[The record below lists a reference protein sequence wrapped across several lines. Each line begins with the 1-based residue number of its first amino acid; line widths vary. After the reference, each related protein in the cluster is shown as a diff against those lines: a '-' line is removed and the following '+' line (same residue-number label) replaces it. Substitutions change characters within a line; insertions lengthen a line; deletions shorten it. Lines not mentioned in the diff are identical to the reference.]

1 MRTLHRARPVLA
13 VTLALAVFLAPA
25 AAFAQS
31 GPVPSVPVFGVPA
44 QATLF
49 GETVPLERQDLRE
62 LLDESLVITVYNY
75 ERVVLWMKRAA
86 RYFPYLE
93 KRLRERGLP
102 DDLKYV
108 AVAESSLKTYA
119 YSTARAVGPWQFIEA
134 TAKRNG
140 LRVNAWFDDRLSFER
155 STEAALNYLSDL
167 HRMFGSW
174 TLAAAAYN
182 TGENRIQRAV
192 ATQGQKSYFDLNLPI
207 ETEQYIFR
215 ILAAKMILSNPQ
227 AFGYR
232 IPASY
237 LYPPQVF
244 DKVEFDAP
252 REIPVT
258 LIAKASDTTYKAIR
272 EMNPEIRGDSL
283 PAGHYRLNVPCGKAG
298 RFKAA
303 FPELLAREP
312 AANSRARHPRGRRK
326 RPFRPVRQPS

>member
-1 MRTLHRARPVLA
+1 MRTPAADRTWPALLLVLA
-13 VTLALAVFLAPA
+13 ILLAPVRA
-25 AAFAQS
+25 NGQS
-31 GPVPSVPVFGVPA
+31 GPAPSLPVFEVPA

-62 LLDESLVITVYNY
+62 LLDESLVITVYNH

-108 AVAESSLKTYA
+108 AVAESSLRTYA

-140 LRVNAWFDDRLSFER
+140 LRVNNWFDDRLSFER
-155 STEAALNYLSDL
+155 STEAALGYFEVL
-167 HRMFGSW
+167 HRKFGSW

-182 TGENRIQRAV
+182 CGEQRVQNAIEV
-192 ATQGQKSYFDLNLPI
+192 QGQKNYFDLNLPI
-207 ETEQYIFR
+207 ETEQYVFR
-215 ILAAKMILSNPQ
+215 ILAAKLILSNPWHY
-227 AFGYR
+227 GYR
-232 IPASY
+232 IPTTH
-237 LYPPQVF
+237 LYAQEAF
-244 DKVEFDAP
+244 DRVEFDAP

-258 LIAKASDTTYKAIR
+258 LVARAGGTTYKVIR
-272 EMNPEIRGDSL
+272 ELNPEIRGDSL
-283 PAGHYRLNVPCGKAG
+283 PAGHHRLKVPGGKAE

-303 FPELLAREP
+303 FPELLGTEP
-312 AANSRARHPRGRRK
+312 AASGKSRKPRK
-326 RPFRPVRQPS
+326 RRTRPVRRTR